1 METSTGKRP
10 SRRGRPLRSACLR
23 LLVTSLSVDGTI
35 DKRDQ
40 MSSQVA
46 SPNTE
51 AAILARLI
59 QIGQEELSRGAA
71 EYLLSIRFDDRDTA
85 RMNELSEVARQ
96 GKLTR
101 EEQAELDSYLQF
113 GNLLAVLQS
122 KARRALQR
130 SAQ

>member
-1 METSTGKRP
+1 
-10 SRRGRPLRSACLR
+10 
-23 LLVTSLSVDGTI
+23 
-35 DKRDQ
+35 